1 VDKTRTLS
9 VDKSRTDAVVPAVT
23 GRFVRVTFAGL
34 PAGKLAALTEIEIVG
49 RAAAQ

>member
-1 VDKTRTLS
+1 VDQTRTLS

-23 GRFVRVTFAGL
+23 GRFVRVTFTGL
-34 PAGKLAALTEIEIVG
+34 PAGKPAALTEIEIVG